1 MIAGTMGFDIERSE
15 QVNINNTIEICRL
28 KKMLQFQLEKRN
40 ELDFQIEILKR
51 LINESYE
58 KYLAETQRW
67 LAERDEVQT

>member
-1 MIAGTMGFDIERSE
+1 MASDIERSE

-51 LINESYE
+51 LIDESYE
-58 KYLAETQRW
+58 KGLAETQQW

>member
-1 MIAGTMGFDIERSE
+1 M
-15 QVNINNTIEICRL
+15 NINNTIEICRL

>member
-1 MIAGTMGFDIERSE
+1 MIFGTMASDIERSE

-28 KKMLQFQLEKRN
+28 KEMLQFQLEKRK

-58 KYLAETQRW
+58 KDLAETQR
-67 LAERDEVQT
+67 

>member
-1 MIAGTMGFDIERSE
+1 MDSDIERSE

-51 LINESYE
+51 LIDESYE
-58 KYLAETQRW
+58 KGLAETQQW

>member
-1 MIAGTMGFDIERSE
+1 MIFGTMDSDIERSE

-51 LINESYE
+51 LIDESYE
-58 KYLAETQRW
+58 KDLAETQQW
-67 LAERDEVQT
+67 LAARSEVQA

>member
-1 MIAGTMGFDIERSE
+1 MIFGTMDSDIERSE

>member
-1 MIAGTMGFDIERSE
+1 MIVGTMDFDIERSE

-40 ELDFQIEILKR
+40 ELDFQIEILKW
-51 LINESYE
+51 LIDESYE
-58 KYLAETQRW
+58 KDLAETQQW

>member
-1 MIAGTMGFDIERSE
+1 MIGGTMDFGIERSE
-15 QVNINNTIEICRL
+15 QVNIDYTIEICRL
-28 KKMLQFQLEKRN
+28 KEALQFQLEKRN

-58 KYLAETQRW
+58 KDLAETQQW

>member
-1 MIAGTMGFDIERSE
+1 M
-15 QVNINNTIEICRL
+15 NINNTIEICRL

-58 KYLAETQRW
+58 KDLAETQRW
-67 LAERDEVQT
+67 LAARNEVQA

>member
-1 MIAGTMGFDIERSE
+1 MIFGTMDSDIERSE

-58 KYLAETQRW
+58 KYLAETQR
-67 LAERDEVQT
+67 

>member
-1 MIAGTMGFDIERSE
+1 MIFGTMDSDIERSE

-28 KKMLQFQLEKRN
+28 KKMLQFQLEKRK

-58 KYLAETQRW
+58 KDLAETQ
-67 LAERDEVQT
+67 Q

>member
-1 MIAGTMGFDIERSE
+1 MIFGTMGFDIERSE

-58 KYLAETQRW
+58 KYLAETQR
-67 LAERDEVQT
+67 

>member
-1 MIAGTMGFDIERSE
+1 MIFGTMGFDIERSE

>member
-1 MIAGTMGFDIERSE
+1 MIGGTMDFGIERSE

-28 KKMLQFQLEKRN
+28 KEMLQFQLEKRK

-58 KYLAETQRW
+58 KDLAETQRW

>member
-1 MIAGTMGFDIERSE
+1 MIFGTMDSDIERSE

-28 KKMLQFQLEKRN
+28 KKMLQFQLEKRK

-58 KYLAETQRW
+58 KDLAETQQW
-67 LAERDEVQT
+67 LA

>member
-1 MIAGTMGFDIERSE
+1 M
-15 QVNINNTIEICRL
+15 NINNTIEICRL

-51 LINESYE
+51 LIDENHE
-58 KYLAETQRW
+58 KDLAETQQW

>member
-1 MIAGTMGFDIERSE
+1 MIFGTMDSDIERSE

-51 LINESYE
+51 LIDESYE
-58 KYLAETQRW
+58 KGLAETQQW

>member
-1 MIAGTMGFDIERSE
+1 MIFGTMDSDIERSE

-58 KYLAETQRW
+58 KDLAETQQW

>member
-1 MIAGTMGFDIERSE
+1 MASDIERSE

-51 LINESYE
+51 LIDESYE
-58 KYLAETQRW
+58 KGLAETQQW
-67 LAERDEVQT
+67 LAERGEVQT

>member
-1 MIAGTMGFDIERSE
+1 MIFGTMDSDIERSE

-28 KKMLQFQLEKRN
+28 KEMLQFQLEKRK

-58 KYLAETQRW
+58 KDLAETQRW
-67 LAERDEVQT
+67 LAERNEVQT

>member
-1 MIAGTMGFDIERSE
+1 MIFGTMASDIERSE

-51 LINESYE
+51 LIDESYE
-58 KYLAETQRW
+58 KDLAETQQW

>member
-1 MIAGTMGFDIERSE
+1 MIFGTMDSDIERSE

-58 KYLAETQRW
+58 KDLAETQRW
-67 LAERDEVQT
+67 LAARNEVQA

>member
-1 MIAGTMGFDIERSE
+1 MIFGTMDSDIERSE

-28 KKMLQFQLEKRN
+28 KKMLQFQLGKRN

>member
-1 MIAGTMGFDIERSE
+1 MDSDIERSE

>member
-1 MIAGTMGFDIERSE
+1 MIIGTTDSDIERSE

-28 KKMLQFQLEKRN
+28 KEMLQFQLEKRK

-58 KYLAETQRW
+58 KDLAETQRW
-67 LAERDEVQT
+67 LAERNEVQT

>member
-1 MIAGTMGFDIERSE
+1 M
-15 QVNINNTIEICRL
+15 NINNTIEICRL

-51 LINESYE
+51 LIDESYE
-58 KYLAETQRW
+58 KGLAETQQW

>member
-1 MIAGTMGFDIERSE
+1 MGFDIERSE

>member
-1 MIAGTMGFDIERSE
+1 MASDIERSE

-51 LINESYE
+51 LIDESYE
-58 KYLAETQRW
+58 KGLAETQQW
-67 LAERDEVQT
+67 LAERNEVQT